1 MRINKITKI
10 ILYGYGFNRHR
21 CTFFIIAEILGVS
34 INASSD
40 EIKKAY
46 YRMAKIHHPDL
57 NPSES
62 GLKFN

>member
-1 MRINKITKI
+1 MGMDLAVIVV
-10 ILYGYGFNRHR
+10 LSLSF
-21 CTFFIIAEILGVS
+21 AEILGVS

-57 NPSES
+57 NPS
-62 GLKFN
+62 